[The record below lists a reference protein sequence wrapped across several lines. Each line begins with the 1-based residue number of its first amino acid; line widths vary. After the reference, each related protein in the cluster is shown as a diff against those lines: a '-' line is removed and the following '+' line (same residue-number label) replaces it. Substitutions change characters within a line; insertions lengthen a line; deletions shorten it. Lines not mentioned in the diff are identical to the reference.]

1 MKTNIIVGLS
11 VLILCGIIWF
21 QNGRITQ
28 LNDSLTRTE
37 YNMSQLES
45 DNYSLTF
52 KKGELEDYIKQGN
65 TKFKQDIDSVC
76 NQYDIKIKD
85 LNKVINTK
93 TTITIRDT
101 TYLPSDTVYI
111 KDDSLYVLSFLKQNK
126 CISASVKAL
135 TKDKFTKINF
145 EFIEADNES
154 YSFVHKQKKKWWQ
167 IFKKRKLMMTTV
179 DNCGI
184 SQTKELEIQK

>member
-1 MKTNIIVGLS
+1 MKIKLIGGFII
-11 VLILCGIIWF
+11 LILCSLIWF
-21 QNGRITQ
+21 QSWRINE
-28 LNDSLTRTE
+28 LDESLTRTE

-52 KKGELEDYIKQGN
+52 KKGELEDYIKQNN
-65 TKFKQDIDSVC
+65 TKFKKDIDSVC
-76 NQYDIKIKD
+76 KEYDIRIKD

-93 TTITIRDT
+93 TKIVERDT

-111 KDDSLYVLSFLKQNK
+111 KDDSLYVLNFSKQNK

-184 SQTKELEIQK
+184 SQTKE